1 MLEWTIEEEIAFAEL
16 SDALMSDEDKAW
28 WDEFDADAAEHLRL
42 LALQD
47 SYYKWGKQH
56 DKYKERKAAND

>member
-28 WDEFDADAAEHLRL
+28 WNEFDADVAEHLRL
-42 LALQD
+42 LALQED
-47 SYYKWGKQH
+47 SYYK
-56 DKYKERKAAND
+56 